1 MKSFSLLFILL
12 LGVFVLSC
20 NQNKSEQLATLLYA
34 DSLCSSN
41 PRQAIRLLKSLE
53 AVAQKEDE
61 HTLRLWQM
69 LCIKA
74 QDKAD
79 MPLTS
84 DSIIQEV
91 VRYFDK
97 HGSAKERIEAYYYL
111 GRVNHE
117 LYNNPQAVTAYLTA
131 IDLSEKNGIPD
142 PRVMTNATSQLAG
155 LYLQLRNGRE
165 SVEIAKKGYDVAR
178 SNNLLDPIFIMDVAS
193 GYYGLGM
200 ADSTEAYYSQAVSM
214 IAETGTAAQYAGCIS
229 EVCAYYALK
238 RDKETATNLLH
249 MIEGIPDSCKP
260 RNYNSDKELY
270 FEAFGPIDSAIY
282 YGKLDLCDTTDY
294 VSVTNAAYALQRIY
308 RNQGNDKQAAHY
320 GWLYTENMDVYL
332 RKMKTE
338 LANEANATYKYN
350 RNKAAEAEAR
360 IHAAEAKLQLVIV
373 VLACVIFLT
382 ACVLYYVYWRKRML
396 HALSLQ
402 NRTIDRQK
410 TELTRQGTELRK
422 KGLQVETLI
431 RHWQNHTQMENKEDV
446 TEYFKDLAVGKK
458 RLESEQEWQELGNA
472 VELKHPGFNKAILE
486 HWPNIKPDELRIVYL
501 LSAELSTKTIEA
513 LMNMPHTTF
522 FRKIKKAR
530 MVLNKAILN
539 VTAK

>member
-1 MKSFSLLFILL
+1 ML
-12 LGVFVLSC
+12 
-20 NQNKSEQLATLLYA
+20 A
-34 DSLCSSN
+34 DSLCSSD
-41 PRQAIRLLKSLE
+41 PERAVTLLNSLE
-53 AVAQKEDE
+53 PIVQQDE
-61 HTLRLWQM
+61 HTLRLWQL

-79 MPLTS
+79 KPLTS

-111 GRVNHE
+111 GRVSHE

-142 PRVMTNATSQLAG
+142 ARVMTNATSQLAG
-155 LYLQLRNGRE
+155 LYLSLRNGRE
-165 SVEIAKKGYDVAR
+165 SVEIAKKGYAVAE
-178 SNNLLDPIFIMDVAS
+178 NHNLLDPIFIMDVAS

-200 ADSTEAYYSQAVSM
+200 IDSTEAYYNQAVSM

-282 YGKLDLCDTTDY
+282 YGMLDLRDTTDY
-294 VSVTNAAYALQRIY
+294 VSVSNAAYALQRIY
-308 RNQGNDKQAAHY
+308 RAQGNDKQAAHY
-320 GWLYTENMDVYL
+320 GWLYAETMDVYL
-332 RKMKTE
+332 QKMKTD
-338 LANEANATYKYN
+338 LANEANTTYKYN

-373 VLACVIFLT
+373 VLICVVLLT
-382 ACVLYYVYWRKRML
+382 GGMLSYLYWRKRLL
-396 HALSLQ
+396 HTLTLQ
-402 NRTIDRQK
+402 GRTIDWQK

-422 KGLQVETLI
+422 KGLQVETLF
-431 RHWQNHTQMENKEDV
+431 RHLQNYRQVENPERV
-446 TEYFKDLAVGKK
+446 IGYINELAAGRI
-458 RLESEQEWQELGNA
+458 RLENEQEWQELA
-472 VELKHPGFNKAILE
+472 KIVELKYPGVNKMMLE
-486 HWPNIKPDELRIVYL
+486 QWPNIKSDELRIAYL
-501 LSAELSTKTIEA
+501 LCIGLNTNSIEA
-513 LMNMPHTTF
+513 FVNMPHTTF
-522 FRKIKKAR
+522 FRKIKKVR
-530 MVLNKAILN
+530 QVLDNAMLK
-539 VTAK
+539 VKS